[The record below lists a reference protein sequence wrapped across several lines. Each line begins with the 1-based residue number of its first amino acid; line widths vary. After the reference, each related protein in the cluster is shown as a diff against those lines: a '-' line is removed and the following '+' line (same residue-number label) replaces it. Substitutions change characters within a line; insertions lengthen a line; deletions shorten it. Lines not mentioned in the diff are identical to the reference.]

1 MSDAPLT
8 VDTLLERV
16 QREGVRRTATAL
28 RKPPVPSRLLQELA
42 ERVDVPEARQFV
54 AAYPLSPSHLLETL
68 AQAAPDPV
76 VLGLLATNPRTPPHL
91 LTQLAAHTEASV
103 RAQAAVHPQIPPREL
118 LTLADD
124 PQREVR
130 RSLASNPSLRLPHQA
145 LLSADADPGV
155 RLKLAGQ
162 GNLPKPVALVLAADA
177 SSLVRVHT
185 VASAKVE
192 EDVLLGWAAGD
203 EEDIQLALARR
214 EDLTPAAH
222 RILIQS
228 PHATVRRAIRAL
240 AKLDDIDLLHLARH
254 GEPEER
260 AWVAAR
266 DLLVRPLQNLLAQ
279 DSALEVR
286 VALAGN
292 VSLDEEIIRYFVG
305 QAEAPV
311 CAALAIN
318 PVVPLDLVQ
327 ELAATRHASVLA
339 ALAYREV
346 LEADLVRFLLAHSP
360 DFRGHWAQQ
369 QRPINDIDL
378 ETAKLLR
385 ADNLPSVRALAVAGC
400 RDWRLAD
407 LYEIARDP
415 AAVVRFAAMRHPRA
429 SDELLA
435 ERANDPVPELAAAAL
450 QLRETRQRA
459 AASALRS
466 QATATP
472 ARQVA
477 AAPTRPADPTTAAIP
492 QAPAPELRAPIS
504 DLRTAPP
511 LSAAPAPR
519 FVKGSSPGLFNKL
532 KRIFF

>member
-8 VDTLLERV
+8 VDSLIERI
-16 QREGVRRTATAL
+16 QREGVRRTALAL

-42 ERVDVPEARQFV
+42 ERLDVPEARQFV

-91 LTQLAAHTEASV
+91 LTQLAAHAEASV

-118 LTLADD
+118 LTLAED

-145 LLSADADPGV
+145 LLSVDTDPGV

-162 GNLPKPVALVLAADA
+162 GNLPKPVALVLAADG
-177 SSLVRVHT
+177 SSLVRVNT
-185 VASAKVE
+185 VSSAKVE
-192 EDVLLGWAAGD
+192 EDVLLGWAASD
-203 EEDIQLALARR
+203 EEDIQLALLRR

-228 PHATVRRAIRAL
+228 PHATVRRATRAI
-240 AKLDDIDLLHLARH
+240 AKLDDIDLLHIARH

-279 DSALEVR
+279 DAVLEVR

-311 CAALAIN
+311 CVALATN

-327 ELAATRHASVLA
+327 ELAATRHATVLA

-360 DFRGHWAQQ
+360 EFRGHWALQ
-369 QRPINDIDL
+369 QRPIGDIDL

-385 ADNLPSVRALAVAGC
+385 SDPLPSVRALAVAGC
-400 RDWRLAD
+400 REWRLAD
-407 LYEIARDP
+407 LYELARDP
-415 AAVVRFAAMRHPRA
+415 AAMVRFAAMRHPRA
-429 SDELLA
+429 SEDLLA
-435 ERANDPVPELAAAAL
+435 ERLTDPVPELAAAAA
-450 QLRETRQRA
+450 QLREARQRA
-459 AASALRS
+459 ASNALRA

-472 ARQVA
+472 AREVLASA
-477 AAPTRPADPTTAAIP
+477 AATPSGI
-492 QAPAPELRAPIS
+492 
-504 DLRTAPP
+504 
-511 LSAAPAPR
+511 SAAPATRPAPEPVFIPAPPLPAAPPPH
-519 FVKGSSPGLFNKL
+519 FVKGSTPGLFNKL
-532 KRIFF
+532 RRIFF

>member
-1 MSDAPLT
+1 MSEAPLT
-8 VDTLLERV
+8 VDSLLERV
-16 QREGVRRTATAL
+16 QREGVRRTALAL

-42 ERVDVPEARQFV
+42 ERVDAPEARQFV

-68 AQAAPDPV
+68 AQAAPDAA

-91 LTQLAAHTEASV
+91 LTQLAAHAEAAV

-155 RLKLAGQ
+155 RLKLAAQ

-228 PHATVRRAIRAL
+228 PHATVRRAIREI

-327 ELAATRHASVLA
+327 ELAATRHAAVLA

-360 DFRGHWAQQ
+360 EFRGHWAQQ
-369 QRPINDIDL
+369 QRPISDIDL
-378 ETAKLLR
+378 ETAKILR
-385 ADNLPSVRALAVAGC
+385 ADPLPSVRALAVAGC
-400 RDWRLAD
+400 REWRLAD

-415 AAVVRFAAMRHPRA
+415 ASVVRFAAMRHPRA

-435 ERANDPVPELAAAAL
+435 ERSNDPVPELAAAAI
-450 QLRETRQRA
+450 QLREARRHA
-459 AASALRS
+459 AATALRT
-466 QATATP
+466 QATTAP
-472 ARQVA
+472 ARQASVTA
-477 AAPTRPADPTTAAIP
+477 AAPASSHAAPATLPSARPAPEPIF
-492 QAPAPELRAPIS
+492 APAP
-504 DLRTAPP
+504 P
-511 LSAAPAPR
+511 LPAAPAPR
-519 FVKGSSPGLFNKL
+519 LVKGSSPGLFNKL

>member
-1 MSDAPLT
+1 
-8 VDTLLERV
+8 
-16 QREGVRRTATAL
+16 
-28 RKPPVPSRLLQELA
+28 
-42 ERVDVPEARQFV
+42 
-54 AAYPLSPSHLLETL
+54 
-68 AQAAPDPV
+68 
-76 VLGLLATNPRTPPHL
+76 
-91 LTQLAAHTEASV
+91 
-103 RAQAAVHPQIPPREL
+103 
-118 LTLADD
+118 
-124 PQREVR
+124 
-130 RSLASNPSLRLPHQA
+130 
-145 LLSADADPGV
+145 
-155 RLKLAGQ
+155 
-162 GNLPKPVALVLAADA
+162 AADA

-214 EDLTPAAH
+214 EDLTPAAQ
-222 RILIQS
+222 RILVQS
-228 PHATVRRAIRAL
+228 PHASVRRAIREI
-240 AKLDDIDLLHLARH
+240 AKLDDIDLLHFARH

-279 DSALEVR
+279 DAALEVR

-311 CAALAIN
+311 CAALATN

-327 ELAATRHASVLA
+327 ELAATHHASVLS

-369 QRPINDIDL
+369 QRPISDIDL
-378 ETAKLLR
+378 ETAKKLR
-385 ADNLPSVRALAVAGC
+385 ADPLPSVRALAVAGC

-415 AAVVRFAAMRHPRA
+415 AAVVRFAAIRHPRA

-435 ERANDPVPELAAAAL
+435 ERANDVVPELAEAAA

-459 AASALRS
+459 AANALRA
-466 QATATP
+466 QASPTP
-472 ARQVA
+472 ARQA
-477 AAPTRPADPTTAAIP
+477 AATASSPATTAVATP
-492 QAPAPELRAPIS
+492 PAARPVPEPVFAPAP
-504 DLRTAPP
+504 P
-511 LSAAPAPR
+511 LPAAPAPR
-519 FVKGSSPGLFNKL
+519 LVKGSSPGLFNKL